1 MPADVMATGGPADLT
16 GLPPV
21 DRALPAPRLA
31 LGGLRVPA
39 LALVTATVALLALAE
54 VGLVLSQ
61 PAPGPRWALV
71 LVPAVAGVYLVA
83 GAVAWQRR
91 PGNRTGPLIVAGA
104 VVWVIAGAVN
114 TTAAPLVAAGLIAAT
129 VPFAVVVHLL
139 HGFPSGRLR
148 GWRSVGIVAA
158 GYVVCVLMQAP
169 LYLFGEGPA
178 TLLQIADRPDLADAG
193 RWAQWAVGSC
203 VMAAT
208 AILLERRRRAMAP
221 ARRHGMAPLLAY
233 GIGAVLFVPISG
245 QVAVVASASPDAVL
259 ALVVAQ
265 LAVLAGVPVAFL
277 AALRRGGFPRTT
289 GLANLATWLG
299 TAPADRVDVAAR
311 LADALG
317 DPSVQVAFWL
327 PDPGVHVDLDGRP
340 VALPPP
346 GSERGIAAVRVGGR
360 RVGAIVYDARLLG
373 EPAEVAAAAGVV
385 ALAFDHLRLTAELR
399 ASRVRIVEAAD
410 GERRRIARDLHDGL
424 QAQLVLLAMEAD
436 RLGDEADA
444 LRGGLRTAIGELRE
458 LAQGVMPAVLT
469 ERGLGEA
476 VEELAARLPLAVRCD
491 VEPLDPRPPAAVES
505 TAYFVVSEALANTLK
520 HADAGAVRVAVAARG
535 DALVVEVSDDGAGG
549 ARPGGGTGLRC
560 IAARVEALGGRL
572 AVDRAP
578 GRGTRVHAEL
588 PCGW

>member
-1 MPADVMATGGPADLT
+1 MMLIQAPPRVAAPARSRAVPRT
-16 GLPPV
+16 LP
-21 DRALPAPRLA
+21 
-31 LGGLRVPA
+31 
-39 LALVTATVALLALAE
+39 LALVALAGTLLLLGGIEVALLVA
-54 VGLVLSQ
+54 
-61 PAPGPRWALV
+61 GPMTPTWALLLFP
-71 LVPAVAGVYLVA
+71 LVGAIYAAAGLLAWWRRPSNRTGAIMVAGGVAWLVA
-83 GAVAWQRR
+83 GLA
-91 PGNRTGPLIVAGA
+91 NTGV
-104 VVWVIAGAVN
+104 
-114 TTAAPLVAAGLIAAT
+114 TALVAAGLIGAT
-129 VPFAVVVHLL
+129 VPLAIVVHLL
-139 HGFPSGRLR
+139 HAFPSGRLR
-148 GWRSVGIVAA
+148 GRVSRATVLT
-158 GYVVCVLMQAP
+158 GYAVCLVLQAP
-169 LYLFGEGPA
+169 LYLFGP
-178 TLLQIADRPDLADAG
+178 LNPLQVADRHDLARAG
-193 RWAQWAVGSC
+193 FWVQTAVGAT
-203 VMAAT
+203 VMAVT
-208 AILLERRRRAMAP
+208 AVILAQRLRQTPPSQRRVL
-221 ARRHGMAPLLAY
+221 GPLYVYA
-233 GIGAVLFVPISG
+233 IFAVLFVPLTGSIKELFPWG
-245 QVAVVASASPDAVL
+245 DGVPLTVTQLALLAVVPVVFTVAVL
-259 ALVVAQ
+259 
-265 LAVLAGVPVAFL
+265 
-277 AALRRGGFPRTT
+277 RGGFART
-289 GLANLATWLG
+289 GEIEELGAWLG
-299 TAPADRVDVAAR
+299 AVDGGRTGMREA
-311 LADALG
+311 LAGALG
-317 DPSVQVAFWL
+317 DGSVQLLFWV
-327 PDPGVHVDLDGRP
+327 PQAGGYVDADGRP
-340 VALPPP
+340 TRLPAASSQRGAVEVAT
-346 GSERGIAAVRVGGR
+346 AGR

-549 ARPGGGTGLRC
+549 ARPGGGTGLRG
-560 IAARVEALGGRL
+560 IADRVEALGGRL
-572 AVDRAP
+572 AVDSAP